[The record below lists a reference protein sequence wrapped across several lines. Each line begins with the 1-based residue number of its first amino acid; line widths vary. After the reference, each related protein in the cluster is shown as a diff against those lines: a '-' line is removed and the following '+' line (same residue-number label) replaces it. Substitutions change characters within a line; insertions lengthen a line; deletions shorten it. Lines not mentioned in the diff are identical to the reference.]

1 MVLIDA
7 SVWVDYFNGVEP
19 ALREV
24 TRLVQHDQAMV
35 AGVAVAEVLRGI
47 KDALRREE
55 VREALLGLRYV
66 EETVDTW
73 IRTGEL
79 GRSLDAVGKVLPL
92 ADLHLAALAQQAGAA
107 VYSTDKHFQKV
118 PGIRL
123 HQPVATK

>member
-7 SVWVDYFNGVEP
+7 SVWVDYFNGKEP
-19 ALREV
+19 AATEV
-24 TRLVQHDQAMV
+24 ARLIRRDQALV
-35 AGVAVAEVLRGI
+35 AGVAGAEVLRGV
-47 KDALRREE
+47 KDAARREE
-55 VREALLGLRYV
+55 TREALLGLRYA
-66 EETVDTW
+66 EEGIETW

-92 ADLHLAALAQQAGAA
+92 ADLHLSALAQQVGAS

-123 HQPVATK
+123 HQPSTSK